1 MGNQSAKSRAILNIM
16 LTIIRV
22 LANCIFYAVVVILL
36 IKAAQ
41 YAYSF
46 AYDVFGTETVAEA
59 PGREVEVRILKGEST
74 MSVAEKLERNKL
86 INNKYAFYLKAKLLG
101 TNIMPGTFVLSD
113 SMTYQEILDKISD
126 QTASIEPV
134 EEETTKKPAAEKTE
148 SSAEDS
154 TKEPTKETTAKK

>member
-1 MGNQSAKSRAILNIM
+1 MGNQSAKSRAILNI
-16 LTIIRV
+16 LLAIIRV
-22 LANCIFYAVVVILL
+22 LANCIFYAIVALL
-36 IKAAQ
+36 LFKAAQ

-46 AYDVFGTETVAEA
+46 AYEVFGEKTVAEA

-86 INNKYAFYLKAKLLG
+86 VNDKYAFYLKAKLLG

-126 QTASIEPV
+126 SKASIEPV
-134 EEETTKKPAAEKTE
+134 EDETNE
-148 SSAEDS
+148 SSSAGKTTEAATEKE
-154 TKEPTKETTAKK
+154 TKEEKSKK